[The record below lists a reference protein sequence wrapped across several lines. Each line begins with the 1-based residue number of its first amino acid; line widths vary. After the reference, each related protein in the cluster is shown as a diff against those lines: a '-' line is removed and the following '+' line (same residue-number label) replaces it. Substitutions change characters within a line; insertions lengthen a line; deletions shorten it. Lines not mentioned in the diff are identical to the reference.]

1 MCSKRATRT
10 TRPFPFFSRSALFL
24 ATAVMVAFF
33 LSSCTDKRSLEEQ
46 KHKLVYGFGQN
57 FKTFDPAKVVY
68 AQEAAIIMQ
77 VQEGLVVFD
86 RNLKLTPCLATSWE
100 TSDHCNSWVFHL
112 RPNVKFHDGFPFTS
126 DAVKFTFERILDP
139 KTASTRSRLWEE
151 IREIE
156 TPDDLT
162 VIFKLKAPNC
172 VFPEKLTS
180 SSASIPSP
188 AALQKLGD
196 KYATNPVGTGP
207 FRFVEWIPDVAIRM
221 ERNPDHWNAKNYHID
236 KLEFRPVRENTTR
249 FIELEQGVL
258 DIADLEF
265 PQVNVAKKSE
275 DIVLQSVPQLSIRY
289 VGFNTQKPPFS
300 DKRVRQAANYA
311 VNKEELIKYMFFG
324 VGEPAIGPIPSVLPG
339 FNPNVHIYEYNP
351 EKAKEL
357 LAEAGYPNGFEA
369 SFWSYEQ
376 GIYRS
381 TADHAVESLRKIGID
396 AKMQILDN
404 GAYWD
409 KFDTYITTDGKRY
422 PTKEGVFDIFVG
434 GWVGGE
440 TIDGFLDPLFRS
452 NSSSNSS
459 FYNNP
464 EVDKLLLEYKRLET
478 EEERQVVYKRLQ
490 EIIVE
495 DAPWIFA
502 FHGQLN
508 TGVRKHVKGYVT
520 NPSLLYNFEGVRLEP
535 GGES

>member
-1 MCSKRATRT
+1 MNRTALASTKWRTRA
-10 TRPFPFFSRSALFL
+10 FAAAMALLASVTFL
-24 ATAVMVAFF
+24 V
-33 LSSCTDKRSLEEQ
+33 SCIDKRTPEQ
-46 KHKLVYGFGQN
+46 QKNTLVYGFGQT

-77 VQEGLVVFD
+77 VQETLVVFD
-86 RNLKLTPCLATSWE
+86 ENLKLKGCLATSWE
-100 TSDHCNSWVFHL
+100 TPDHCNSWVFHL
-112 RPNVKFHDGFPFTS
+112 RPNVKFHDGLPFTS

-151 IREIE
+151 IAQID

-162 VIFKLKAPNC
+162 VVFRLKAPNC
-172 VFPEKLTS
+172 VFPEKLVS

-188 AALQKLGD
+188 AAVQQLGE

-207 FRFVEWIPDVAIRM
+207 FKFVDWVPDVVIRM
-221 ERNPDHWNAKNYHID
+221 KKNHEHWNADNYHIEN
-236 KLEFRPVRENTTR
+236 LEFRSVKENTTR

-265 PQVNVAKKSE
+265 PQVNVARKSS
-275 DIVLQSVPQLSIRY
+275 DIELQSVPQLSIRY

-300 DKRVRQAANYA
+300 DRRVRQAANYA
-311 VNKEELIKYMFFG
+311 VNKDDLIKYMFFG

-339 FNPNVHIYEYNP
+339 FNPNVHVYNYDP

-357 LAEAGYPNGFEA
+357 LAEAGYPNGFDA
-369 SFWSYEQ
+369 DFWTYEQ

-381 TADHAVESLRKIGID
+381 TADYVVESLRNVGIN
-396 AKMQILDN
+396 AKMKILDN

-409 KFDTYITTDGKRY
+409 KFDAYITPDGKRY

-440 TIDGFLDPLFRS
+440 TVEGFLDPLFRS
-452 NSSSNSS
+452 NSNSNSS
-459 FYNNP
+459 FYNNA
-464 EVDKLLLEYKRLET
+464 EVDKLLVDYKTKESV
-478 EEERQVVYKRLQ
+478 EERLAIYRRLQ

-508 TGVRKHVKGYVT
+508 TGVRKHVKGYRT
-520 NPSLLYNFEGVRLEP
+520 NPSLLYNLEGVTLEP
-535 GGES
+535 ESVNKK